1 MVPRCP
7 NCLESN
13 TLFQYFLFNTIG
25 YFDDGVVTFSQW
37 TTTDPSNLTHHAV
50 C

>member
-1 MVPRCP
+1 MVHRCP

-13 TLFQYFLFNTIG
+13 TLLEDFLFNTIG
-25 YFDDGVVTFSQW
+25 DFDGDVVTFSQW
-37 TTTDPSNLTHHAV
+37 TTTNPSNLTHHAV